1 MRHTLFTLFVD
12 RFSVVGG
19 ALLLGW
25 LACAGCKGRT
35 EPDDDATAAPTTSA
49 AEKPL
54 PLQLVPSAA
63 GEGYYVLDVTAG
75 DAKVSLRFKDAN
87 APLTFSLMTEPS
99 AAVQLGKLS
108 VKPDKDGLATVSII
122 PAELLTQ
129 WLDTAK
135 FKRSSS
141 DVPVDAHLEVSVSAH
156 ASGDRTGKV
165 ALSVDLAGT
174 ATWWIHQQ
182 LDAKKDLIR
191 PASPTA
197 LGVLLATPHGGL
209 RYAGP
214 GGGHET
220 IGYLGSAMEQEPEV
234 RDCGNY
240 VGEDGKVGRVTFR
253 SIKEATALVDRATYT
268 LSDEWT
274 EPEDPCKGVI
284 SGATVGGTRRPPPL
298 WSAASIVEFW
308 SRRMHKRGA
317 LWKSG
322 TAQLEGT
329 AWLPVVVLDDYKCEG
344 DQQRVRF
351 PDESLNWDSCVAPAQ
366 LRLKADR

>member
-1 MRHTLFTLFVD
+1 MEKSARV
-12 RFSVVGG
+12 SVFGG
-19 ALLLGW
+19 ALLVVW
-25 LACAGCKGRT
+25 LACAGCRGRF
-35 EPDDDATAAPTTSA
+35 EPQEDGSAAPTSSTA
-49 AEKPL
+49 DKPL
-54 PLQLVPSAA
+54 PVQLVPSTA
-63 GEGYYVLDVTAG
+63 GEGYYVLDITAG
-75 DAKVSLRFKDAN
+75 EAKVSLRFRDAN
-87 APLTFSLMTEPS
+87 APLAFSLMTEPS
-99 AAVQLGKLS
+99 ATVQFGKVS
-108 VKPDKDGLATVSII
+108 AKPDKDGLAKVSII

-129 WLDTAK
+129 WLETAK

-141 DVPVDAHLEVSVSAH
+141 DVPVDAHLEVSVSAQ

-165 ALSVDLAGT
+165 SLSVDLAGA
-174 ATWWIHQQ
+174 ATWWIHEQ
-182 LDAKKDLIR
+182 LNAKRDLIK

-240 VGEDGKVGRVTFR
+240 VGEDGKVGRITFR
-253 SIKEATALVDRATYT
+253 SIKEATALADRATYT

-284 SGATVGGTRRPPPL
+284 SGAAVGGTRRPAPL
-298 WSAASIVEFW
+298 WSASSIIEFW

-317 LWKSG
+317 MWKSG

-351 PDESLNWDSCVAPAQ
+351 PDENINWDSCVAPAQ
-366 LRLKADR
+366 LRLTPTR